1 MSEKRQMLME
11 HCYMRESKKLHLV
24 CEVRKK
30 KGETGG
36 G

>member
-1 MSEKRQMLME
+1 MLME
-11 HCYMRESKKLHLV
+11 HCYMRESEKLHVL

-30 KGETGG
+30 KGERGG